1 MKKLIALI
9 SLLSLPALAA
19 YQPAT
24 QATVDSNNS
33 STTTRDANLA
43 YTGTYTDVTSYGSIS
58 VVATSDVAG
67 TLYYDFSNDGTNL
80 LRRVTLSGSTPDMG
94 IHSLIP
100 ISKWGRVVVQNGGT
114 TQAAFVVQTV
124 LHPTARIAQPTS
136 RLTQNLGDYSDVLN
150 TRAAIV
156 GVTDGGGFYNN
167 AGVDVEGHFEVNISG
182 PRSAFGEVNVIQP
195 TPVAQID
202 AVYNTVNSLFMST
215 NASGAGTVS
224 AANQMFAISTGADSN
239 SSASAYSKRYAKYR
253 PGQGVLA
260 RWTALYSAN
269 SADSYT
275 FSGMLDADQ
284 NANGFGFGYTNTTYG
299 IWHWNGGTYTHI
311 PQTSWNI
318 DTMLG
323 GGGATNKSGILLD
336 PSKLNVY
343 QARLTYLG
351 AGNIDFFIMSPT
363 NGQFIKVHTLS
374 YPNLNTT
381 PSLAQPSLNVG
392 WRAVNGSGS
401 ATEKIVRG
409 ASAAMFV
416 EGLDRVSLG
425 PIHGEDAFI
434 DEFSSGGV
442 TNLLAIRNATSF
454 NGKVNRA
461 RIKLRTVSLGSSAG
475 TGASSEG
482 AAIVRLLRNPA
493 GTLTNFT
500 MVSGSS
506 ADQGVTITS
515 GESVASYDKSNT
527 AMSAGS
533 KEFIATVSL
542 NNSQTLDLEGFNLF
556 INPADVISFAV
567 EVKGSDQDVTVGVT
581 WSEEL

>member
-1 MKKLIALI
+1 MKKLLALI

-19 YQPAT
+19 YQPSVP
-24 QATVDSNNS
+24 QAGFVTTNTLASGGNYDSGYINAQGFNQLQTHVVASHDGTMTFSFSETSDGSDIVRTLVLPYVAANGYQLFSAPVFSDYVQYSFTNTSGQSQTDFYYETKLMRS
-33 STTTRDANLA
+33 SVSPQILRLD
-43 YTGTYTDVTSYGSIS
+43 GSIAGGMMAQVGRS
-58 VVATSDVAG
+58 VLMGKTEG
-67 TLYYDFSNDGTNL
+67 GNYYDNVAVHDGN
-80 LRRVTLSGSTPDMG
+80 
-94 IHSLIP
+94 IE
-100 ISKWGRVVVQNGGT
+100 
-114 TQAAFVVQTV
+114 
-124 LHPTARIAQPTS
+124 
-136 RLTQNLGDYSDVLN
+136 
-150 TRAAIV
+150 V
-156 GVTDGGGFYNN
+156 GVM
-167 AGVDVEGHFEVNISG
+167 E
-182 PRSAFGEVNVIQP
+182 PRSAFGEVSVIEP

-253 PGQGVLA
+253 PGQGVLS

-269 SADSYT
+269 AANSYT
-275 FSGMLDADQ
+275 FSGMLDANQ
-284 NANGFGFGYTNTTYG
+284 NANGFGFGYTNTTFG
-299 IWHWNGGTYTHI
+299 AWHWNGGTYTHI
-311 PQTSWNI
+311 PQTSWNL

-336 PSKLNVY
+336 PTKLNVY
-343 QARLTYLG
+343 QVRLTYLG
-351 AGNIDFFIMSPT
+351 AGNIDYFIMSPT
-363 NGQFIKVHTLS
+363 NGQFIKVHSLS
-374 YPNLNTT
+374 YPNLNTS

-392 WRAVNGSGS
+392 WRAVNGAES

-416 EGLDRVSLG
+416 EGFDRVSLG

-434 DEFSSGGV
+434 DEFPQGGV

-461 RIKLRTVSLGSSAG
+461 RIKLRTLSLGSSAG

-482 AAIVRLLRNPA
+482 AAIVRLLLNPS

-500 MVSGSS
+500 MVSGAS
-506 ADQGVTITS
+506 ADQGVTITA
-515 GESVASYDKSNT
+515 GESVASFDKANS
-527 AMSAGS
+527 AMSGGS

-542 NNSQTLDLEGFNLF
+542 NNSQTLDLEGYNLF
-556 INPADVISFAV
+556 INPADVVSFAV